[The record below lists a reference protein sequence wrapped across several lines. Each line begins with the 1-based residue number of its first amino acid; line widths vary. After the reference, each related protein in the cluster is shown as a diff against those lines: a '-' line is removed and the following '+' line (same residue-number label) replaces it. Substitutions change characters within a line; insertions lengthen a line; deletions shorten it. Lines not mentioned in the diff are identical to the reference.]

1 MTQKPEN
8 ATDQATPKA
17 GKGGVVPPTS
27 KQFGKP
33 GGNPRNPGGWKKE
46 DTPRY
51 KLEQMMK
58 LNVEEL
64 TAIVKNPKTPLFEI
78 RMANAIKNGDWK
90 VIDGMISQVYGKP
103 SQTVDMT
110 SGGEKVNVAL
120 VRFADGTERNTDT
133 ST

>member
-1 MTQKPEN
+1 MKKDNPTKQGEVGHKKPPVN
-8 ATDQATPKA
+8 R
-17 GKGGVVPPTS
+17 
-27 KQFGKP
+27 QFGQP
-33 GGNPRNPGGWKKE
+33 NGNPRNNGSWKKE

-110 SGGEKVNVAL
+110 SGGEKINVAL
-120 VRFADGTERNTDT
+120 VRFEDGDRNTDT

>member
-1 MTQKPEN
+1 MTKNTTEQVK
-8 ATDQATPKA
+8 TL
-17 GKGGVVPPTS
+17 KGGVPIN
-27 KQFGKP
+27 KAAQFGQP
-33 GGNPRNPGGWKKE
+33 NGNPRNPGGWKKE

-103 SQTVDMT
+103 KETIDHT
-110 SGGEKVNVAL
+110 IKEPPKPL
-120 VRFADGTERNTDT
+120 EDLTKDK
-133 ST
+133 

>member
-1 MTQKPEN
+1 
-8 ATDQATPKA
+8 
-17 GKGGVVPPTS
+17 
-27 KQFGKP
+27 
-33 GGNPRNPGGWKKE
+33 
-46 DTPRY
+46 
-51 KLEQMMK
+51 MK

-110 SGGEKVNVAL
+110 SGGEKINVAL
-120 VRFADGTERNTDT
+120 VRFEDGDRNTDT